1 MRTWLIASVFCSTS
15 WTTNPALQGYLAV
28 HSHGTGVFYL
38 QPHFSIFL
46 DICYILY
53 KTLSTLRE
61 EAIFFA
67 CVCLCARWLQWGPT
81 LCKPMDC
88 SLSGS
93 SVHGIL
99 QARILEWVAIAF
111 SRGSSQPRDRT
122 QVSRI
127 GGRRFNLWATR
138 EALRVIKKRHLPAN
152 KNW

>member
-1 MRTWLIASVFCSTS
+1 MFCSTS

-99 QARILEWVAIAF
+99 QARILELIAVLSSYLFCLPFCYFAKYHNIMAIE
-111 SRGSSQPRDRT
+111 
-122 QVSRI
+122 
-127 GGRRFNLWATR
+127 LL
-138 EALRVIKKRHLPAN
+138 EIKV
-152 KNW
+152 